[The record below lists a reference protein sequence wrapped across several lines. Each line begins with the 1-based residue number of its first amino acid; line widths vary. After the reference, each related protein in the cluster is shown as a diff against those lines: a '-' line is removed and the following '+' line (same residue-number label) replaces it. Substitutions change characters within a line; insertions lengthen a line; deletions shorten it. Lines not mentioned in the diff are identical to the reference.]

1 MDFIGRGAPLSD
13 SGVDAVAARLRV
25 ERAALWAV
33 ITVETSGFG
42 FQTDRRPKILFERH
56 VFEQQT
62 GGRFSSAAPELSN
75 SEPGGYGRP
84 GAEQYARLERAM
96 AFDRR
101 AALRS
106 ASWGLGQVMGYHAET
121 LGYPDVEVMVRAM
134 TESEDRQLEAM
145 ERFIVHGGL
154 DRAMRE
160 RHWPRSRCGT
170 TAGISRRTSTTRSS
184 SAATP
189 SWSPRACPTCGCEPP
204 RRTSPIEASIRGRST
219 A

>member
-96 AFDRR
+96 RSTG
-101 AALRS
+101 ALRCGAPRG
-106 ASWGLGQVMGYHAET
+106 AS
-121 LGYPDVEVMVRAM
+121 
-134 TESEDRQLEAM
+134 DRSW
-145 ERFIVHGGL
+145 
-154 DRAMRE
+154 D
-160 RHWPRSRCGT
+160 
-170 TAGISRRTSTTRSS
+170 TTRKPSGIP
-184 SAATP
+184 TWR
-189 SWSPRACPTCGCEPP
+189 SWSAQ
-204 RRTSPIEASIRGRST
+204 
-219 A
+219 